1 MIRETGGIMTGAY
14 VDDRNEEQEG
24 NDYYNSNI
32 GAEAYLLEMCYL
44 SNSKDMEI
52 LDQEK
57 DKYISAI
64 SDTIND
70 ILLKKV

>member
-1 MIRETGGIMTGAY
+1 MTGAY

-24 NDYYNSNI
+24 NDYYNANI
-32 GAEAYLLEMCYL
+32 GAEAYLREMCYL

-52 LDQEK
+52 IDQKK

-64 SDTIND
+64 YDTIND